1 MTESTRGAG
10 GRAAF
15 PVGGQLLPQPSRRF
29 AFAGS
34 LGLHLLAAAL
44 LLAFDRP
51 REGEPYAPPTIAE
64 AAAAE
69 GLEII
74 WYRPEDLLPAVSP
87 AEEADRPPRPDA
99 QGRAKL
105 KQSIEAASP
114 EADSRRQTI
123 VNGPPDIR
131 IEEDIETA
139 NMLAIASGGELRRQ
153 RFELAPAPRETP
165 APLAPPDLAPPRIA
179 ARAAYVE
186 LAAMQE
192 IERMRYLPGGREKR
206 EPERRAIESAPAPA
220 VEAASPE
227 ARLAALGIVAPL
239 RYEPVE
245 AVGGGPER
253 EALDAPAPP
262 KVLAEAAEQVDLSPF
277 QRIETLRY
285 EAGAPRDAAAPRR
298 EALAVAPDTAPP
310 APRFEAAADAGIDT
324 ALFQRIG
331 PLRYEADG
339 AADAVGR
346 PAAAVRKAVGE
357 TAAAAPPE
365 LRPGAPGGNAAAP
378 GGTGSIDPSSFQ
390 PVARLRFQQWDNGAQ
405 GQAPGRSAVGA
416 IGAANPP
423 PQQLTGPP
431 APDLSGAPHGFGQA
445 ASGAALGGDGP
456 PLPPFGEGGS
466 AERSLA
472 VVGID
477 PSGRAPRA
485 IPRGQR
491 AGSFSGGPNP
501 GGSGGGTQTAK
512 LRVPNLAI
520 GGRPKT
526 EAAIAAVSAPNAAED
541 PLRFGVFRGADALPL
556 LRAPAPSIERT
567 PQPIDP
573 ERPFRGRLSYSLA
586 IHMPNITSSS
596 GSWELQFAEIGGET
610 EQGKLAAPVPLVK
623 VDPRYVREA
632 AEEKIEGEVV
642 LHGIIQRDG
651 ALDGLQ
657 VIRGLDDRLDA
668 SALSALSKWRF
679 DPARKYG
686 KPVAVEAV
694 VRIPF
699 QLGAATARR

>member
-1 MTESTRGAG
+1 MTESPRVTG

-15 PVGGQLLPQPSRRF
+15 PVGGQLLSQPSRRF

-51 REGEPYAPPTIAE
+51 REGEPYAPPTVAE

-69 GLEII
+69 DLEII

-87 AEEADRPPRPDA
+87 AEQADRPPRPDA
-99 QGRAKL
+99 QGQAKL

-114 EADSRRQTI
+114 EAGSPRQTI

-139 NMLAIASGGELRRQ
+139 NMLALASGGELRRQ
-153 RFELAPAPRETP
+153 RFELAAAPRETP

-192 IERMRYLPGGREKR
+192 IERMRYLLGGQEKR
-206 EPERRAIESAPAPA
+206 EAERQAIESAPAPA

-245 AVGGGPER
+245 AAGGAPER

-262 KVLAEAAEQVDLSPF
+262 KVLAAAAGQVDLSPF
-277 QRIETLRY
+277 QRIEALRY

-298 EALAVAPDTAPP
+298 EALAVAPDTAAPG
-310 APRFEAAADAGIDT
+310 PRFEAAADAGIDT

-339 AADAVGR
+339 AAAAAGS
-346 PAAAVRKAVGE
+346 PAAAAREAVGE

-365 LRPGAPGGNAAAP
+365 LLPGAPGGNAAAP
-378 GGTGSIDPSSFQ
+378 GGTGVDPASFQ
-390 PVARLRFQQWDNGAQ
+390 PVARLRFQQWGNGTQ
-405 GQAPGRSAVGA
+405 GQAPGRRAVGA
-416 IGAANPP
+416 IGAATPP

-445 ASGAALGGDGP
+445 ASGAVLGGGT

-526 EAAIAAVSAPNAAED
+526 EAAITAVSAPSAAED
-541 PLRFGVFRGADALPL
+541 PLRFGAFRGADALPL
-556 LRAPAPSIERT
+556 LRAPAANIESA

-651 ALDGLQ
+651 AIDGLQ
-657 VIRGLDDRLDA
+657 VIRGIDDRLDA